1 MCWFGARWN
10 VQRNVTCIVICTIP
24 WTNRYVNT
32 YRDVWAHPAHV
43 CFSDKCSNSHSA
55 TRTLCYVC
63 QYDAGIKPM
72 HDNCRLLVHVVLDI
86 TLLSSQVN
94 SKCAVSKRMSIVHW
108 LLYSLCTCDRN
119 CVRNY
124 RALCIHEA
132 MLAHPPNLSILVSGG
147 VHTTLYVFSHCERT
161 RIISQLQSFACAL
174 NCCTHTYCQFW
185 CGCNLLATPI
195 QWGWQPR
202 MEPAHIYLRFTQH
215 D

>member
-43 CFSDKCSNSHSA
+43 CFSVNCYASQCNIVLCVSVRCMQASIRC
-55 TRTLCYVC
+55 RTPAV
-63 QYDAGIKPM
+63 AAV
-72 HDNCRLLVHVVLDI
+72 LVHMRTGI
-86 TLLSSQVN
+86 TIHKSQVN
-94 SKCAVSKRMSIVHW
+94 SKCAVSKRLYTVHCAVLIVFFV
-108 LLYSLCTCDRN
+108 CDRD
-119 CVRNY
+119 CDHSY
-124 RALCIHEA
+124 RARCVHET

-174 NCCTHTYCQFW
+174 NCCTH
-185 CGCNLLATPI
+185 
-195 QWGWQPR
+195 
-202 MEPAHIYLRFTQH
+202 M
-215 D
+215 

>member
-43 CFSDKCSNSHSA
+43 CFSVNCYASQCNIV
-55 TRTLCYVC
+55 LCVSVRC
-63 QYDAGIKPM
+63 RHQYDAGHLLLQASIR
-72 HDNCRLLVHVVLDI
+72 CRTHAAAVLVHMRTGI
-86 TLLSSQVN
+86 TIHKPQVN
-94 SKCAVSKRMSIVHW
+94 SKCAVSKRLHTVHCAVLIVFFV
-108 LLYSLCTCDRN
+108 CDRD
-119 CVRNY
+119 CDRSY
-124 RALCIHEA
+124 RARCVHEA

-174 NCCTHTYCQFW
+174 NCCTH
-185 CGCNLLATPI
+185 
-195 QWGWQPR
+195 
-202 MEPAHIYLRFTQH
+202 M
-215 D
+215 